1 MSTAIE
7 DEMIC
12 LVISFTFHLDCEAL
26 GLIPRRL
33 RRNSKAFFI
42 NQYPAPWGGVVNCG
56 ILYLRNERK
65 GVALKG

>member
-1 MSTAIE
+1 
-7 DEMIC
+7 
-12 LVISFTFHLDCEAL
+12 
-26 GLIPRRL
+26 L